1 MHAHVHQVIVSLSGI
16 LRPLPEVFDI
26 HGLKMRGLKTIM
38 SSMMKN
44 TSTSTWLTAYFN
56 VYEMHILS
64 LYYYV

>member
-1 MHAHVHQVIVSLSGI
+1 MRAHVHQVIVSLSGI
-16 LRPLPEVFDI
+16 LRPLPKVFDI

-44 TSTSTWLTAYFN
+44 TATSTWLTVYFN